1 MNKSVKIILLI
12 VAIIAAIG
20 GVMAFYRTIVSPPSH
35 LKFKNQYVEAVRQDI
50 ADIKTWSQDSLE
62 VPYQTIVDEVSFMW
76 RDSLLTNQERDELLE
91 KFAVEYVPAFVSS
104 CNSKF
109 SQSVWEKS
117 SLQQMSVMIDQLR
130 SLTSSGGT
138 TIVGGDANGSLSEVQ
153 NVISNYYAAWGV
165 ASRTGYSGLSNAKA
179 KIASANRYA
188 EMSPINNCVALVNQ
202 LRAVPQ
208 KLEQSHY
215 AYLKRQVN
223 KLRYYYNYTL
233 ESYINLKNTIFS
245 EIEEYDKDAQKVYG
259 TSTDTRELKDYAS
272 ALFDIGKAYIN
283 GTEETNSYDYG
294 Y

>member
-1 MNKSVKIILLI
+1 MNKSIKIILLI
-12 VAIIAAIG
+12 VATIAAIG

-35 LKFKNQYVEAVRQDI
+35 MKFKNQYVEAVRQDI
-50 ADIKTWSQDSLE
+50 TDIKSWSQDSLE

-76 RDSLLTNQERDELLE
+76 GDSLLTNQERDELLE

-104 CNSKF
+104 CNNKF

-138 TIVGGDANGSLSEVQ
+138 SIVGGDANGSLSEVQ

-208 KLEQSHY
+208 KLERSHY
-215 AYLKRQVN
+215 AYLEGQVER
-223 KLRYYYNYTL
+223 LRYYYNYDQQSYDRL
-233 ESYINLKNTIFS
+233 AESIYSKIKEYKNNA
-245 EIEEYDKDAQKVYG
+245 KNVYG
-259 TSTDTRELKDYAS
+259 TIS
-272 ALFDIGKAYIN
+272 DIGWLEQYAGELYN
-283 GTEETNSYDYG
+283 SASFNETYETNSYDYG
-294 Y
+294 L